1 MLSSYGPVLI
11 LILLASGLAALILSL
26 AAVMGPRGLNRG
38 ARDTYESG
46 VIPAES
52 ARKRFPVRFA
62 IIAML
67 FLVFDIEAIF
77 FYPWAVVF
85 RRLGL
90 FGLVEMLLF
99 IGLLFVGYIYAYK
112 KGALNWE

>member
-1 MLSSYGPVLI
+1 MLASYGPILVLI
-11 LILLASGLAALILSL
+11 LVASAFAALALGL
-26 AAVMGPRGLNRG
+26 AAVMGPRGYGRG
-38 ARDTYESG
+38 ALDTYESG
-46 VIPAES
+46 VVPETS

-62 IIAML
+62 LIAML

-77 FYPWAVVF
+77 FYPWAVTF

-99 IGLLFVGYIYAYK
+99 IGLLFVGYIFAYK

>member
-1 MLSSYGPVLI
+1 MLSNYGPVLI
-11 LILLASGLAALILSL
+11 LILLASGLAALILGL

-52 ARKRFPVRFA
+52 ARQRFPVRFA
-62 IIAML
+62 LIAML

-77 FYPWAVVF
+77 FYPWAVTF

-99 IGLLFVGYIYAYK
+99 IGLLFVGYVYAYK

>member
-1 MLSSYGPVLI
+1 MLSTYGPVLI
-11 LILLASGLAALILSL
+11 LILIASAFALLALSL

-46 VIPAES
+46 VVPETS

-62 IIAML
+62 LIAML

-77 FYPWAVVF
+77 FYPWAVTF

-99 IGLLFVGYIYAYK
+99 IGLLFVGYIFAYK